1 LSTIPFLTHGEAD
14 GIVARRG
21 REAIDLRQFLADT
34 ARVAAALPEA
44 GHVVNLCGDRYRF
57 AVGLC
62 AAMLREQVSLLPP
75 ATAPELLRQ
84 LACDYPGVY
93 ALADAALAECPL
105 PVRPIDELPA
115 DARPLESVPAF
126 PADRTAVIAFTSGST
141 GRPMPHPK
149 RWGSLCHS
157 TRAEAGDLGLRD
169 GDPVTVLATVPA
181 QHMYGLETSVIM
193 PLQSGFALCAARPF
207 YPADIR
213 AALEEIPATRALVTT
228 PVHLRALLA
237 EEQRLPPLRLIV
249 CATAPLSPALAAE
262 AEQRYATALMEI
274 YGFTEAGQVAWRRTT
289 SGPTW
294 HTLSGMRV
302 RVDEQGAW
310 FGGGMLGGELLAND
324 VIEASGEGAFTL
336 HGRNADL
343 VNIAGKRTS
352 LAYLTQQLL
361 GVEGVRDAAFFAPD
375 PEDES
380 TGVMRLTA
388 FVVAPELD
396 RAAILSALRERVD
409 PVFLPRPLHLVDAL
423 PRNATGKLPRESL
436 VALARALAPRGRTGP
451 A

>member
-1 LSTIPFLTHGEAD
+1 MSAIPFLIHREAD

-21 REAIDLRQFLADT
+21 REAIDVRQFLADA
-34 ARVAAALPEA
+34 ARVAAVLPAA
-44 GHVVNLCGDRYRF
+44 GQVVNLCGDRYRF

-84 LACDYPGVY
+84 LARDYAGVY
-93 ALADAALAECPL
+93 ALADAAVPECPL
-105 PVRPIDELPA
+105 PVRRVDELPA
-115 DARPLESVPAF
+115 GARPLESVPAF
-126 PADRTAVIAFTSGST
+126 AADRTAVIAFTSGST
-141 GRPMPHPK
+141 GRPTPQPK

-169 GDPVTVLATVPA
+169 AEAVTVLATVPA
-181 QHMYGLETSVIM
+181 QHMYGLETSVLM

-213 AALEEIPATRALVTT
+213 AALEALPAQRVLVTT
-228 PVHLRALLA
+228 PIHLRALLA

-249 CATAPLSPALAAE
+249 CATAPLSAALATQ

-289 SGPTW
+289 AGPAWRPLT
-294 HTLSGMRV
+294 GMRV
-302 RVDEQGAW
+302 RVDERGAW
-310 FGGGMLGGELLAND
+310 FGGGMLGQELLAND
-324 VIEASGEGAFTL
+324 AIEVQGEGTFKL
-336 HGRNADL
+336 HGRHADL
-343 VNIAGKRTS
+343 VNIGGKRTS
-352 LAYLTQQLL
+352 LAYLAQQLL
-361 GVEGVRDAAFFAPD
+361 SIDGVRDAVFFAPD
-375 PEDES
+375 SEAES
-380 TGVMRLTA
+380 ASVARLTA
-388 FVVAPELD
+388 FVVAPGMD
-396 RAAILSALRERVD
+396 RASVLAALRERVD

-436 VALARALAPRGRTGP
+436 AALAQALAARGRGSP
-451 A
+451 P